1 VFHTDVH
8 LLARVALACA
18 IAFAF
23 GFERQLRGSPAGNR
37 TFVLIGG
44 TAAAVTSVA
53 GLTSPQAVAGILT
66 GIGFIGAG
74 LVFIHG
80 ATVRG
85 LTSAA
90 TVFAVAGIGI
100 VLGYGHLWLGLFI
113 GVIFMFMLELQHIPG
128 LRFLDASTFAARFE
142 NDYEVPLRAND
153 DGAVAPAGDPGGTP
167 LLGAADAATGPIPTT
182 GPTTGP
188 APVPPADPAAPPG
201 R

>member
-1 VFHTDVH
+1 VFHTDIH
-8 LLARVALACA
+8 LLGRVALACA

-44 TAAAVTSVA
+44 TAAGVTAVA

-74 LVFIHG
+74 LVFVHG
-80 ATVRG
+80 ATIRG

-90 TVFAVAGIGI
+90 TVFGVAGIGI
-100 VLGYGHLWLGLFI
+100 VIGYGHLWLGLFVGI
-113 GVIFMFMLELQHIPG
+113 VFMFMLELQHIPG
-128 LRFLDASTFAARFE
+128 LRFLDASTIAARFA
-142 NDYEVPLRAND
+142 NDYETPLPGIA
-153 DGAVAPAGDPGGTP
+153 GAPGPAGVAGAPG
-167 LLGAADAATGPIPTT
+167 LHGAEADAGNGGGATPGDTAPEP
-182 GPTTGP
+182 PP
-188 APVPPADPAAPPG
+188 AGPVP

>member
-1 VFHTDVH
+1 VLHTDVR
-8 LLARVALACA
+8 LLGRVALACA

-53 GLTSPQAVAGILT
+53 GLSSPQAVAGILT

-100 VLGYGHLWLGLFI
+100 VLGYGHLWLGLFV
-113 GVIFMFMLELQHIPG
+113 GAAFLFMLELQHIPG
-128 LRFLDASTFAARFE
+128 LRFFDASTYADRFA
-142 NDYEVPLRAND
+142 NDYETPLQPPPDAKAAPGD
-153 DGAVAPAGDPGGTP
+153 KPAGPPPEPG
-167 LLGAADAATGPIPTT
+167 
-182 GPTTGP
+182 
-188 APVPPADPAAPPG
+188 
-201 R
+201 

>member
-18 IAFAF
+18 FAFAF

-53 GLTSPQAVAGILT
+53 GTTSPQAVAGILT

-74 LVFIHG
+74 LVFVHG

-90 TVFAVAGIGI
+90 TVFAVAGMGI
-100 VLGYGHLWLGLFI
+100 VLGYGHLYLGFF
-113 GVIFMFMLELQHIPG
+113 VAVAFMFMLELQHIPG
-128 LRFLDASTFAARFE
+128 LRSLDASTFAARFA
-142 NDYEVPLRAND
+142 NDYEAPLHLEAE
-153 DGAVAPAGDPGGTP
+153 G
-167 LLGAADAATGPIPTT
+167 ADARAVGSADSKADGPDNGSADGPIARPPT
-182 GPTTGP
+182 
-188 APVPPADPAAPPG
+188 DPSAH
-201 R
+201 

>member
-1 VFHTDVH
+1 MFHTDLH
-8 LLARVALACA
+8 LFARVALGAA
-18 IAFAF
+18 VAFAF

-44 TAAAVTSVA
+44 TAAAVTAVA
-53 GLTSPQAVAGILT
+53 GTTSPQAVAGILT

-100 VLGYGHLWLGLFI
+100 VFGYGHVYLGLFDA
-113 GVIFMFMLELQHIPG
+113 VVCMFMLELQHIPG
-128 LRFLDASTFAARFE
+128 LRALDASIFADRFA
-142 NDYEVPLRAND
+142 NDYE
-153 DGAVAPAGDPGGTP
+153 
-167 LLGAADAATGPIPTT
+167 GPRQR
-182 GPTTGP
+182 
-188 APVPPADPAAPPG
+188 ADPLAAGPDDPSDAPPT
-201 R
+201 

>member
-1 VFHTDVH
+1 MFHTDIH
-8 LLARVALACA
+8 LLGRVALACA

-100 VLGYGHLWLGLFI
+100 VLGYGHLYLGLFV
-113 GVIFMFMLELQHIPG
+113 GVVFMFMLELQHIPG
-128 LRFLDASTFAARFE
+128 LRFLDASTIAERFA
-142 NDYEVPLRAND
+142 NDYEVPLRGEAD
-153 DGAVAPAGDPGGTP
+153 AATPAGDP
-167 LLGAADAATGPIPTT
+167 AAA
-182 GPTTGP
+182 
-188 APVPPADPAAPPG
+188 APVVDPAAAPPIDPDTTPAT
-201 R
+201 

>member
-1 VFHTDVH
+1 VFHTDLH
-8 LLARVALACA
+8 LLARVALSAA
-18 IAFAF
+18 VAFVF

-53 GLTSPQAVAGILT
+53 GTTSPQAVAGILT
-66 GIGFIGAG
+66 GIGFLGAG

-100 VLGYGHLWLGLFI
+100 VFGYGHFYLGLFVA
-113 GVIFMFMLELQHIPG
+113 VIFMFMLELQHIPG
-128 LRFLDASTFAARFE
+128 LRDLDASTFAERFA
-142 NDYEVPLRAND
+142 NDYEGPRQPVDRPD
-153 DGAVAPAGDPGGTP
+153 VAPDDP
-167 LLGAADAATGPIPTT
+167 A
-182 GPTTGP
+182 
-188 APVPPADPAAPPG
+188 VPPTA
-201 R
+201 

>member
-1 VFHTDVH
+1 VFHTDIH

-18 IAFAF
+18 LAFAF

-44 TAAAVTSVA
+44 TAAAVTAVA
-53 GLTSPQAVAGILT
+53 GTTSPQAVAGILT

-74 LVFIHG
+74 LVFLHG

-100 VLGYGHLWLGLFI
+100 VLGYGHLYLGLF
-113 GVIFMFMLELQHIPG
+113 VALAFMFMLELQHIPG
-128 LRFLDASTFAARFE
+128 IRFLDAGNFAARFA
-142 NDYEVPLRAND
+142 NDYE
-153 DGAVAPAGDPGGTP
+153 
-167 LLGAADAATGPIPTT
+167 
-182 GPTTGP
+182 
-188 APVPPADPAAPPG
+188 APPG
-201 R
+201 PEGDGADANPIGSAGGIVDGLAGGPDDSPAN